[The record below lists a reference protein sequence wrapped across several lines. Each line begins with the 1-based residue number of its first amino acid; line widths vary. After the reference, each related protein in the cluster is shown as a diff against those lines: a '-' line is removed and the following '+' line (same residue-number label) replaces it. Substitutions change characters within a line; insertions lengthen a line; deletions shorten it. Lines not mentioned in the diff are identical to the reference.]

1 MDGLLS
7 NLSKSSLF
15 LGELRPAGA
24 GWTGELLAAAIRC
37 SLDRDPGVD
46 GAAGVDPDGLA
57 SSSSSVMT
65 GFTPPSDGGPL
76 SRHTSSSESEKLRV
90 RGRARGDV

>member
-24 GWTGELLAAAIRC
+24 GWTGELLAAIRC
-37 SLDRDPGVD
+37 SLNRDPGVD
-46 GAAGVDPDGLA
+46 GAAGVDPEGLA
-57 SSSSSVMT
+57 SSSSSSVMT